1 MVEIDPENMRK
12 IKRKINRELSR
23 EKKIIGDTSTKED
36 TQEVVAEE
44 LDMIDYD
51 HPCMLGLEYGLLLF
65 CELMNPGLLRVFQ
78 QVISQYPFITFA
90 DKILAEGVNYPIKAV
105 MLLGGMSG
113 EQLEKIDNTLAYQAM
128 GRAGRRGLDMVG
140 VVIFCGVIVDDILVQ
155 RYKRITRNN
164 LSLMDELITGDS
176 EDFIKFVRMGERPVP
191 KVVIKPVEVPK
202 QSAITI
208 EVKVEPKAG
217 EVDFSE
223 MTWEE
228 YCELNP

>member
-1 MVEIDPENMRK
+1 
-12 IKRKINRELSR
+12 
-23 EKKIIGDTSTKED
+23 
-36 TQEVVAEE
+36 
-44 LDMIDYD
+44 
-51 HPCMLGLEYGLLLF
+51 MLGLEYGLLLF

-90 DKILAEGVNYPIKAV
+90 DKILAEGINYPIKAV
-105 MLLGGMSG
+105 MLLGGMNG
-113 EQLEKIDNTLAYQAM
+113 EQLEKIDNTLAHQAM

-155 RYKRITRNN
+155 RYKRITRNDPAIMDQ
-164 LSLMDELITGDS
+164 LMEGDS
-176 EDFIKFVRMGERPVP
+176 EEFIKFVKTGERPVP
-191 KVVIKPVEVPK
+191 KVVIKPVEVVIQPT
-202 QSAITI
+202 ITI
-208 EVKVEPKAG
+208 EVVAEPKVG

>member
-1 MVEIDPENMRK
+1 
-12 IKRKINRELSR
+12 
-23 EKKIIGDTSTKED
+23 
-36 TQEVVAEE
+36 
-44 LDMIDYD
+44 
-51 HPCMLGLEYGLLLF
+51 
-65 CELMNPGLLRVFQ
+65 
-78 QVISQYPFITFA
+78 
-90 DKILAEGVNYPIKAV
+90 
-105 MLLGGMSG
+105 
-113 EQLEKIDNTLAYQAM
+113 
-128 GRAGRRGLDMVG
+128 MVG

-155 RYKRITRNN
+155 RYKRITRNSP
-164 LSLMDELITGDS
+164 SLMDELMDGDS

-202 QSAITI
+202 QPAITI